1 MNVLVPLAEG
11 FEEIEAVTIIDVLRR
26 ADIKVTS
33 AYLQENPVTGSHD
46 IIVIADT
53 GIESVK
59 HNKFDAVVLP
69 GGMPGSEN
77 LKKNGTLLQIIKTVS
92 SNGGLVAAIC
102 AAPIVL
108 GHAGLLKGKKATC
121 FPGFENE
128 LIGADFISKPVV
140 VDGDIITGS
149 AAGSAMQFSLEIVKR
164 LKGEEIKNSLKELM
178 QIGWI

>member
-108 GHAGLLKGKKATC
+108 GHAGLLKGKKRHAFQALKMNSSERILFQSLLSWTETLSQAAPQEAQC
-121 FPGFENE
+121 SF
-128 LIGADFISKPVV
+128 LLRLSK
-140 VDGDIITGS
+140 D
-149 AAGSAMQFSLEIVKR
+149 
-164 LKGEEIKNSLKELM
+164 
-178 QIGWI
+178 